1 MYLICKNVVVG
12 GRRGGRSD
20 PVQGRGQHGR
30 RGPTCRQARSQGVLV
45 HQAGT
50 EAWEAGA
57 HR

>member
-1 MYLICKNVVVG
+1 MMCKNLVLG